1 MSTMAGEDGE
11 MKGTG
16 RLVSLDVFRGLTV
29 AGMVLV
35 NNPGTWS
42 HIYWP
47 LAHAEWHGWTPTDL
61 IFPFFLFIV
70 GTSITL
76 ALSRRVE
83 GSEGN
88 ERALLLSITRRA
100 LILFALG
107 LVLAGFPYFDFNTI
121 RIPGVL
127 QRISVC
133 YFISALIFLKT
144 RWRTQALIA
153 VALLLLYWLLM
164 TLVPVPGY
172 GAGDLSR
179 EGSLASYVDRII
191 LGPHIWK
198 QGKVYDPE
206 GLLST
211 LPAIATTLCGI
222 LAGHW
227 LRSRRSQ
234 LEKAGGMFFAGVAA
248 VVAGWLWGLLFP
260 VNKSLWTSSYVV
272 FTAGMALLLLGSCYW
287 LIEIKSYTRWS
298 WPFKVFGVNAV
309 TLFVGSGLMAK
320 LMGLW
325 KIPRTNGSPGNLQTF
340 IYEHLFASW
349 TQPLNASL
357 LYAVSFLL
365 LWLLLMWLLYRK
377 KIFIKI

>member
-1 MSTMAGEDGE
+1 
-11 MKGTG
+11 
-16 RLVSLDVFRGLTV
+16 
-29 AGMVLV
+29 
-35 NNPGTWS
+35 
-42 HIYWP
+42 
-47 LAHAEWHGWTPTDL
+47 
-61 IFPFFLFIV
+61 
-70 GTSITL
+70 
-76 ALSRRVE
+76 
-83 GSEGN
+83 
-88 ERALLLSITRRA
+88 
-100 LILFALG
+100 
-107 LVLAGFPYFDFNTI
+107 VLAGFPYFDFNTI

-133 YFISALIFLKT
+133 YFIAALIFLKT
-144 RWRTQALIA
+144 RWRTQAIVA

-164 TLVPVPGY
+164 SLVPVPGY
-172 GAGDLSR
+172 GAGDLSK
-179 EGSLASYVDRII
+179 EGSLAAYLDRII

-211 LPAIATTLCGI
+211 LPAIATTLCGV

-227 LRSRRSQ
+227 LRSRRSP
-234 LEKAGGMFFAGVAA
+234 LEKVGGLFFAGVAA
-248 VVAGWLWGLLFP
+248 VMAGWLWGLWFP
-260 VNKSLWTSSYVV
+260 INKSLWTSSYVV
-272 FTAGMALLLLGSCYW
+272 FTGGMALLLLGFCYW
-287 LIEIKSYTRWS
+287 LIEIKNYRRWA
-298 WPFKVFGVNAV
+298 WPFMVFGVNAV

-325 KIPRTNGSPGNLQTF
+325 KIPRTNGVPGNLQTF

-349 TQPLNASL
+349 AQPLNASL